1 MQNHGSARD
10 LDVIAVQNRS
20 VITKK
25 LRRLLQLRHPFK
37 IQLCDRLS
45 VLRLLHV
52 GDVEHPNGQ
61 SALPLIGTIGLNVRV
76 ADERFSFH
84 ASAFRT
90 TNLKISPRGW

>member
-52 GDVEHPNGQ
+52 GDVEHRNGQ
-61 SALPLIGTIGLNVRV
+61 SALTLIGTNGFNLRAAN
-76 ADERFSFH
+76 ERFSFY
-84 ASAFRT
+84 ASAVRT
-90 TNLKISPRGW
+90 PNLKISPRGW